1 MILFNASNLTRG
13 EEFFFFNLLDTVENR
28 KKEEWYPLHEN
39 SGNNL

>member
-13 EEFFFFNLLDTVENR
+13 EGFFWSLLDTVENR
-28 KKEEWYPLHEN
+28 EKEEWYLLHEN